1 MNKMQRNAQETD
13 PDKQTYGPAMREK
26 VLALAARFDAVRGK
40 GEELKAAI
48 EPLAVEEARAKDAE
62 ERAAREAEEAA
73 QLRQQEEAR
82 KAEEARA
89 AAEAAAAAAEA
100 EAHRA
105 KKEEEQRRIAEIQAA
120 KAKAEQETAIAAAV
134 KIAQEEAAAAEA
146 RAAAEA
152 EKEKKREESR
162 AKKEALRERT
172 AVKPQPN
179 PAQLAS
185 MLSGVTAAAPVAPKT
200 WGSVRHVVGG
210 AVELRSLLE
219 EAKAAGALTVVDWS
233 MTTCGPCQRIKPI
246 YEQMAR
252 TRPTALF
259 VGVDTHASPLN
270 AALAREAAVS
280 AFPTFHFYV
289 DMQRKA
295 DLVGADTARLAMMV
309 QQHDPIDATK
319 LPSEGEGEPNPAT
332 KAEMQAAILKALGEL
347 KESTA
352 SMDDFVTSV
361 QTLLTFVGNVLAHPG
376 EDKYRSVKMNN
387 NTFNQRLGRHN
398 GGVAAMEAFGFKRVA
413 GAEPMLVIS
422 KAAAKHDG
430 LPAMKVLLERAVPA
444 RPAAVPSA
452 SSVAPPLVNPFAAL
466 GGMGGMPP
474 MNPQM
479 MQQMMDTFASN
490 PQALSQMAEM
500 VRNNPGL
507 IQQAAASNP
516 QMAQMFQANPH
527 MQQMMEQ
534 MASNPAAL
542 SAALNNPF
550 ARSMMGA
557 GVEGMGAG
565 TAAAAPLP
573 PEFAPRGMSEDEML
587 AEAIRR
593 SKSEDGG
600 GAPAEIPAKSAFC
613 GTCGTPFQGAQ
624 KFCGECGQKRLT
636 PVPLFSTSD
645 GEYDEASPLTCS
657 SRPRT

>member
-1 MNKMQRNAQETD
+1 MDASLGLLAASKTQMDKMQRNAKETD
-13 PDKQTYGPAMREK
+13 PDKQTYGQAMREK
-26 VLALAARFDAVRGK
+26 VLALAVRFDAVQGK
-40 GEELKAAI
+40 GEDLKATI
-48 EPLAVEEARAKDAE
+48 DPLAAEETRAKDAVV
-62 ERAAREAEEAA
+62 RAAREAEEAA
-73 QLRQQEEAR
+73 RLRQEEEAR

-89 AAEAAAAAAEA
+89 AAAAAAAAAEA
-100 EAHRA
+100 EAQRA
-105 KKEEEQRRIAEIQAA
+105 KEEEEQRLNAESQAA
-120 KAKAEQETAIAAAV
+120 RAKAAEEAAVAAAV

-146 RAAAEA
+146 KAAAEA
-152 EKEKKREESR
+152 EKERMREESR

-172 AVKPQPN
+172 AVKPQPD

-185 MLSGVTAAAPVAPKT
+185 MLSSVTAAAPAAPKT
-200 WGSVRHVVGG
+200 WGSVRHIVGG
-210 AVELRSLLE
+210 AVELRLLLE

-270 AALAREAAVS
+270 ADLAREAQVS
-280 AFPTFHFYV
+280 AFPTFHFYL

-332 KAEMQAAILKALGEL
+332 KADMQAAILKALGEL

-352 SMDDFVTSV
+352 NMDEFVTSV
-361 QTLLTFVGNVLAHPG
+361 RTLLTFVGNVLAHPG

-413 GAEPMLVIS
+413 DAEPMLVIS

-430 LPAMKVLLERAVPA
+430 LPEMKALLERAVPA
-444 RPAAVPSA
+444 SPTPVPGA
-452 SSVAPPLVNPFAAL
+452 SGASPPPPMDPFAAMG
-466 GGMGGMPP
+466 GGMGMPGAGGMPP

-490 PQALSQMAEM
+490 PQALTQMSEM

-516 QMAQMFQANPH
+516 QMAQMLQANP
-527 MQQMMEQ
+527 Q
-534 MASNPAAL
+534 MAQQIAQMAADPAAL

-557 GVEGMGAG
+557 GTGAG
-565 TAAAAPLP
+565 AGDIGAGMAAAAPPP
-573 PEFAPRGMSEDEML
+573 PEFAPQGMSEDEML
-587 AEAIRR
+587 AEALRR
-593 SKSEDGG
+593 SMEENSGGSGGDGQQ
-600 GAPAEIPAKSAFC
+600 PPSQ
-613 GTCGTPFQGAQ
+613 P
-624 KFCGECGQKRLT
+624 
-636 PVPLFSTSD
+636 
-645 GEYDEASPLTCS
+645 
-657 SRPRT
+657 